1 MKQNNA
7 TAVNKTVLEDAIETE
22 HAEKVDPL
30 TKTHNTGVT
39 DEQAIVDRYALVK
52 QNLSALQMEITKLKN
67 ELQDIEVEAID
78 FAQDNRVSI
87 LYGKEF
93 ILHVTEQ
100 ETIQY
105 PYATDPKRKYLEE
118 LVRQTGIWESVSVMN
133 LPKLKKY
140 LRNNMFNK
148 KLMDVFSKMATRV
161 KKTKVSLIHM
171 PYRY

>member
-7 TAVNKTVLEDAIETE
+7 TAVNKIILEDATETE
-22 HAEKVDPL
+22 HSEKVV
-30 TKTHNTGVT
+30 TIKSIENAGGT

-52 QNLSALQMEITKLKN
+52 QNLSALQLEITKLKN
-67 ELQDIEVEAID
+67 ELQEIEEEAIA

-118 LVRQTGIWESVSVMN
+118 LVKQTGIWESVSVMH
-133 LPKLKKY
+133 LAKLQKY

-148 KLMDVFSKMATRV
+148 KLIDVFLRIATRV
-161 KKTKVSLIHM
+161 KKTKVSLI
-171 PYRY
+171 PRVDRY

>member
-7 TAVNKTVLEDAIETE
+7 TAVNKTILDDATE
-22 HAEKVDPL
+22 VEHSEKVL
-30 TKTHNTGVT
+30 STTKTQNAGGT
-39 DEQAIVDRYALVK
+39 DGQSIVDRYALVK
-52 QNLSALQMEITKLKN
+52 QNLSALQFEITKLKN
-67 ELQDIEVEAID
+67 ELQEIEEEAIA

-93 ILHVTEQ
+93 ILHVTER

-105 PYATDPKRKYLEE
+105 PYATDPKRKYLEA

-133 LPKLKKY
+133 LSKLQKY

-148 KLMDVFSKMATRV
+148 KLMDVFSSIATRV
-161 KKTKVSLIHM
+161 KKTKVSMIRM